1 MGETKF
7 CTYHKCEH
15 PIEEFGKDSRSKDG
29 YRNICKEAFNLLYN
43 SNKKS
48 GAAASSEQVEK
59 FFKTEY
65 PLLYKAIQI
74 KAIRED
80 KDFIEILTS
89 SIKIEDEILDFVNKH
104 S

>member
-15 PIEEFGKDSRSKDG
+15 PIEAFGKDSRSKDG
-29 YRNICKEAFNLLYN
+29 YRNICKEAFNTLYN
-43 SNKKS
+43 SGKKS
-48 GAAASSEQVEK
+48 TVTSVETVEK
-59 FFKTEY
+59 FFKSEY
-65 PLLYKAIQI
+65 PMIYKAIQI

-80 KDFIEILTS
+80 KSFVEVLVN
-89 SIKIEDEILDFVNKH
+89 SIKIEDEIVNFINKL